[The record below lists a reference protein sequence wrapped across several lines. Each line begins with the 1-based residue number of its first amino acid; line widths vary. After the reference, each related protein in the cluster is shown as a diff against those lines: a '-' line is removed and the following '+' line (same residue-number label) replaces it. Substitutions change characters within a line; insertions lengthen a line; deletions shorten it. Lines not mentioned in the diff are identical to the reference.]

1 MIDCE
6 TCSFVRVPF
15 RDAVSMARA
24 FIHDVCLNRRYALPM
39 SREQIRGVVIAVLG
53 FVTIY
58 ALAPSLRHYV
68 WPAIAWTIF
77 VMSAMAALACVGDIV
92 VVMYH
97 MFYGY
102 IPEDERR
109 ITHATTDIQKKRPR
123 FEARGHTD
131 KRGRVA

>member
-1 MIDCE
+1 MAPA
-6 TCSFVRVPF
+6 FMH
-15 RDAVSMARA
+15 DAC
-24 FIHDVCLNRRYALPM
+24 FNRRYALPM

-58 ALAPSLRHYV
+58 ALAPSLRHFI
-68 WPAIAWTIF
+68 WPAIAWTVF
-77 VMSAMAALACVGDIV
+77 VMSAMAALAIVGNIV

-97 MFYGY
+97 MFCGY

-109 ITHATTDIQKKRPR
+109 VTQATADIQKKRPR
-123 FEARGHTD
+123 FETRGHTD